1 MPRARKTFDMQSK
14 HLTNAEKEE
23 KQQQEEILIL
33 GKDQLEIPPDW
44 LIDEIAIEEFMRVT
58 KELSTVNIVGNLDLS
73 NIGGYSNAFS
83 TYVHAIECLQGKSSI
98 VKEVNKSGVKLVEN
112 PYLKVRD
119 NAASEMRKF
128 GALCGINVDGRLKL
142 ASISINKQQND
153 ITDEFGDI

>member
-1 MPRARKTFDMQSK
+1 MPRARKPVDMQSK

-23 KQQQEEILIL
+23 REQQEEILIL
-33 GKDQLEIPPDW
+33 GKEQLENPPGW
-44 LIDEIAIEEFMRVT
+44 LIDRVAKDEFIRVT
-58 KELSTVNIVGNLDLS
+58 NELSSVKIVGNLDLS

-83 TYVHAIECLQGKSSI
+83 TYVHAIESLRGKPSV
-98 VKEVNKSGVKLVEN
+98 VKEVTKSGVKLVEN
-112 PYLKVRD
+112 PYLKIRD

-142 ASISINKQQND
+142 AVITTTNQEND